1 MTNGYD
7 NYHIKSKTLNTN
19 LEIIYL
25 PVKFVTYKNYKILSF
40 NMVTSTITKSSIFIM
55 TAALLIAA
63 AAVISPVNMIH
74 AQVNAT
80 NGSLS
85 ADATKGNLSAVIDVD
100 TLSKNI
106 KERHPLLA
114 KMTADEDKNQI
125 VVIKGMDPKEAAKTI
140 IALNMLRLLQQYK
153 EVDAK

>member
-1 MTNGYD
+1 
-7 NYHIKSKTLNTN
+7 
-19 LEIIYL
+19 
-25 PVKFVTYKNYKILSF
+25 
-40 NMVTSTITKSSIFIM
+40 M
-55 TAALLIAA
+55 TAALLLAT
-63 AAVISPVNMIH
+63 AAVISPVNMVH
-74 AQVNAT
+74 AQGNAT
-80 NGSLS
+80 NGNMS
-85 ADATKGNLSAVIDVD
+85 AGATKGNLSAVIDVD

-114 KMTADEDKNQI
+114 KMSADEDKNQI